1 MADDRWSSS
10 VAPMI
15 DDGVSGTSGDRPS
28 GRRSGEDRPNSVAF
42 TDSDAM
48 PAGIDGA
55 RDGMIEYGR
64 PGTRPSSVLLIDE
77 QKERTSRPRTVTL
90 VNPRDTEETPIAS
103 TPVEPKMPHELQE
116 RLRDSLQ
123 HDDLEVEQQIKDL
136 LQTELQAVSKKS
148 AGKEIVQQEYHPIQ
162 EARVSTAGKSK
173 PSTARDSRSRGQGQP
188 KSRGMPGTIGILWKE
203 VYRPVVAPTTADNG
217 YRHVLSVTNI
227 VPGGAAEAT
236 GRVKIGDKLVA
247 VQDAGQRNR
256 KVVVGM
262 KKDEMRRAL
271 HGDAGLAIALEL
283 LRATDM
289 GAKKAFLVN
298 LVRTPKM
305 KADETRLPQIGKST
319 LVPPTPSIKQ
329 TGWARGV
336 RLRGD
341 MAPGDGDLKEYH
353 SLSEEE
359 GRRRGSDQDEG
370 GVLQDDGGADEGAD
384 GDEEVMGNDMAREQ
398 ARLTKVKKLKVSYK
412 LTRKEQEQLQ
422 VMKKHKQ
429 QLDEESEKHAMREVY
444 LLAAIHACEEELLK
458 ARELFCD
465 VARRATGNPL
475 VYFSRVM

>member
-1 MADDRWSSS
+1 
-10 VAPMI
+10 MI
-15 DDGVSGTSGDRPS
+15 DGVSGTSGDRPS
-28 GRRSGEDRPNSVAF
+28 GRRSGEDRPNSVAL
-42 TDSDAM
+42 TDSDVM
-48 PAGIDGA
+48 PAGSDGA
-55 RDGMIEYGR
+55 RDGMIEHGR

-77 QKERTSRPRTVTL
+77 QKERTILPRTVTR
-90 VNPRDTEETPIAS
+90 VNPLDTGETPTAS
-103 TPVEPKMPHELQE
+103 TPVEPNMPHE

-123 HDDLEVEQQIKDL
+123 HDDLEVEQQIKAL

-148 AGKEIVQQEYHPIQ
+148 AGKEIVHQEYHPIQ

-173 PSTARDSRSRGQGQP
+173 PSTARDSRSRGQGQL

-217 YRHVLSVTNI
+217 YRHVLSVASI

-247 VQDAGQRNR
+247 VQDDGKRNR
-256 KVVVGM
+256 KVVVGL

-271 HGDAGLAIALEL
+271 HGDACLAIALEL

-359 GRRRGSDQDEG
+359 GRQMASDQDEG
-370 GVLQDDGGADEGAD
+370 GVLLDDGGADEGAD